1 MVSNLQRTISQ
12 YEANTSYEKI
22 YNYNNNKNPRNLNR
36 TKSMSAGHNYY
47 KDASANNNLEVN
59 ESATDD
65 NSENNTVD
73 EFLEE
78 IDKFDVEIDKDALWK
93 SWKINPP
100 NSLVLSE
107 NGANRYKKN
116 SVNQSRTNRRVLSNR
131 QGRSQCF
138 FKRGCKIFFPYY
150 L

>member
-22 YNYNNNKNPRNLNR
+22 YNFNNNKNSRNLNR

-47 KDASANNNLEVN
+47 KDASANENLEIDCSGT
-59 ESATDD
+59 ED

-78 IDKFDVEIDKDALWK
+78 MDKFDVEIDNDALWK

-131 QGRSQCF
+131 QRRSKSIL
-138 FKRGCKIFFPYY
+138 KRS

>member
-1 MVSNLQRTISQ
+1 
-12 YEANTSYEKI
+12 
-22 YNYNNNKNPRNLNR
+22 
-36 TKSMSAGHNYY
+36 MSAGHNYY
-47 KDASANNNLEVN
+47 KDASANENLEIDCSGT
-59 ESATDD
+59 ED

-73 EFLEE
+73 EFLED

-107 NGANRYKKN
+107 NVANRYKKN

-131 QGRSQCF
+131 QRRS
-138 FKRGCKIFFPYY
+138 KSILRRG